1 MDNKTL
7 MGVAKVL
14 KLNEK
19 PKPKVA
25 EITIT
30 FKNEDYLEV
39 FVEGLET
46 DKAHGVE
53 NGVVKWR

>member
-1 MDNKTL
+1 